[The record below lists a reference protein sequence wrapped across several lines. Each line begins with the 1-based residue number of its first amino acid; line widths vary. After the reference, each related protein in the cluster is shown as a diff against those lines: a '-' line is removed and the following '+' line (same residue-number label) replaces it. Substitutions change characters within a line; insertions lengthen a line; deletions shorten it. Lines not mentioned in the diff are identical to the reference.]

1 MVESS
6 GDGIIRNIQYGKFR
20 SDLPAV
26 EGHTQELV
34 SMNGNPKYFDDYD
47 NQPLENPECNTLLKH
62 F

>member
-20 SDLPAV
+20 TDLPAV

-47 NQPLENPECNTLLKH
+47 N
-62 F
+62 